1 MKKCSFMAPLSSGVP
16 LTRGRY
22 GKHSVQFYLDDGL
35 DRFDLYLLN
44 QDNEFKIVRSILFDD
59 QEQTIKDGAFF
70 GCKSLQIVEFLH
82 SARIGACAFA
92 SCPGLKSITV
102 HGAKLSLWS
111 DWEGSLDEYAFPFPD
126 DPSFT
131 LWLSKAAAEYG
142 LTEDC
147 VILQSDISVQLLGAE
162 DLPDLKEVFETE
174 LDATTDLD
182 QHPDEWESM
191 SFIDRYLW
199 LTSVAREDDYDA
211 DEFDAEDDPESE
223 AFHLQGYEMIETDE
237 FGRSVD
243 ALRPDF
249 EDLEALEDYIDST
262 T

>member
-1 MKKCSFMAPLSSGVP
+1 MDPLSSGVP

-126 DPSFT
+126 DPSCT
-131 LWLSKAAAEYG
+131 L
-142 LTEDC
+142 
-147 VILQSDISVQLLGAE
+147 
-162 DLPDLKEVFETE
+162 
-174 LDATTDLD
+174 
-182 QHPDEWESM
+182 
-191 SFIDRYLW
+191 
-199 LTSVAREDDYDA
+199 
-211 DEFDAEDDPESE
+211 
-223 AFHLQGYEMIETDE
+223 
-237 FGRSVD
+237 
-243 ALRPDF
+243 
-249 EDLEALEDYIDST
+249 
-262 T
+262 